1 MAAPHQSRYLAAL
14 HMEATMSE
22 SRLTRS
28 ETDKMIAGVCGGL
41 AEYLNLDPVWVRL
54 LFVLLLFASGI
65 GAPIYLVLWVI
76 MPREE
81 LAGKPGSAVLQDNFD
96 DLSQTV
102 SDKVGRLNRPGT
114 VGTMLILFGIYFLF
128 SQFGWFHWLN
138 GAIFWPVVIIC
149 VGIYMLMRREA

>member
-1 MAAPHQSRYLAAL
+1 
-14 HMEATMSE
+14 MSE

-41 AEYLNLDPVWVRL
+41 AEYLSLDPVWVRL

-65 GAPIYLVLWVI
+65 GAPIYFVLWVI

-81 LAGKPGSAVLQDNFD
+81 IAGEPGSTVLQDNFE

-102 SDKVGRLNRPGT
+102 SSKVDRLSRPGT
-114 VGTMLILFGIYFLF
+114 IGTLLILFGVYFLL
-128 SQFGWFHWLN
+128 SQFGWLNWLS
-138 GAIFWPVVIIC
+138 GVFWPIVIIG
-149 VGIYMLMRREA
+149 VGAFMLMRREE

>member
-1 MAAPHQSRYLAAL
+1 
-14 HMEATMSE
+14 MSE

-76 MPREE
+76 MPREAV
-81 LAGKPGSAVLQDNFD
+81 AGEPGSAVLQDNFD

-102 SDKVGRLNRPGT
+102 SDKVGRLNRPST
-114 VGTMLILFGIYFLF
+114 VGTLLILFGIYFLL
-128 SQFGWFHWLN
+128 SQTGWFHWLN
-138 GAIFWPVVIIC
+138 GAIFWPIVII
-149 VGIYMLMRREA
+149 GIGVYMLMRREEQE

>member
-1 MAAPHQSRYLAAL
+1 
-14 HMEATMSE
+14 MSE

-28 ETDKMIAGVCGGL
+28 EADKMIAGVCSGL

-81 LAGKPGSAVLQDNFD
+81 VAGQSGNAVLQDNFEE
-96 DLSQTV
+96 LSQTV
-102 SDKVGRLNRPGT
+102 SEKMSNLSRPGT
-114 VGTMLILFGIYFLF
+114 VGTLLILFGVYFLL
-128 SQFGWFHWLN
+128 SQFGWLHWFS
-138 GAIFWPVVIIC
+138 GAIFWPIVIIG
-149 VGIYMLMRREA
+149 VGAYMLMRREG

>member
-1 MAAPHQSRYLAAL
+1 
-14 HMEATMSE
+14 MSE

-28 ETDKMIAGVCGGL
+28 ETDKIIAGVCGGL

-76 MPREE
+76 MPRQEV
-81 LAGKPGSAVLQDNFD
+81 AGQPGSAVLQDNFE

-102 SDKVGRLNRPGT
+102 SKKMNNLSRPGT
-114 VGTMLILFGIYFLF
+114 IGTLLILFGVYFLL
-128 SQFGWFHWLN
+128 SQLGWFHWLS
-138 GAIFWPVVIIC
+138 GAIFWPIVIIG
-149 VGIYMLMRREA
+149 VGVYMLMRRED

>member
-1 MAAPHQSRYLAAL
+1 
-14 HMEATMSE
+14 MSE
-22 SRLTRS
+22 SNLTRS

-81 LAGKPGSAVLQDNFD
+81 VAGEPGNTVLQDNFE

-102 SDKVGRLNRPGT
+102 SDKMDRLSRPGT
-114 VGTMLILFGIYFLF
+114 VGTILILFGVYFLF
-128 SQFGWFHWLN
+128 SQFGWLN
-138 GAIFWPVVIIC
+138 GAIFWPIVII
-149 VGIYMLMRREA
+149 GIGAYMLMRREA

>member
-1 MAAPHQSRYLAAL
+1 
-14 HMEATMSE
+14 MSE

-28 ETDKMIAGVCGGL
+28 EADKMIAGVCSGL

-81 LAGKPGSAVLQDNFD
+81 VAGQPGNAVLQDNFEE
-96 DLSQTV
+96 LSQTV
-102 SDKVGRLNRPGT
+102 SEKMSNLSNPGT
-114 VGTMLILFGIYFLF
+114 VGTLLILFGAYFLL
-128 SQFGWFHWLN
+128 SQFGWLS
-138 GAIFWPVVIIC
+138 GAVFWPVVIIGAG
-149 VGIYMLMRREA
+149 VYMLMRREG

>member
-1 MAAPHQSRYLAAL
+1 
-14 HMEATMSE
+14 MSE
-22 SRLTRS
+22 SNLTRS

-65 GAPIYLVLWVI
+65 GAPIYFVLWVI

-81 LAGKPGSAVLQDNFD
+81 VAGEPGSAVLQDNFE

-102 SDKVGRLNRPGT
+102 TEKVNRLSRPGT
-114 VGTMLILFGIYFLF
+114 VGTILILFGVYFLF
-128 SQFGWFHWLN
+128 SQFGWLNWLN
-138 GAIFWPVVIIC
+138 GAIFWPVVIIG
-149 VGIYMLMRREA
+149 VGAYMLMRREA

>member
-1 MAAPHQSRYLAAL
+1 
-14 HMEATMSE
+14 MSE

-76 MPREE
+76 MPREAV
-81 LAGKPGSAVLQDNFD
+81 AGEPGNTVLQDNFD

-102 SDKVGRLNRPGT
+102 SEKVGRLNRPST
-114 VGTMLILFGIYFLF
+114 VGTLLILFGIYFLL
-128 SQFGWFHWLN
+128 SQTGWFHWRS
-138 GAIFWPVVIIC
+138 GAIFWPIVIIG
-149 VGIYMLMRREA
+149 VGAYMLMRREE

>member
-1 MAAPHQSRYLAAL
+1 
-14 HMEATMSE
+14 MSE
-22 SRLTRS
+22 SKLTRS
-28 ETDKMIAGVCGGL
+28 ETDKMIAGVCSGL

-81 LAGKPGSAVLQDNFD
+81 VAGQPGNAVLQDNLE

-102 SDKVGRLNRPGT
+102 SEKVDKMSRPGT
-114 VGTMLILFGIYFLF
+114 IGTLLVLFGLYFLL
-128 SQFGWFHWLN
+128 SQLGWLS
-138 GAIFWPVVIIC
+138 GAVFWPIVIIGA
-149 VGIYMLMRREA
+149 GIYMLVRREG

>member
-1 MAAPHQSRYLAAL
+1 
-14 HMEATMSE
+14 MSE
-22 SRLTRS
+22 NNLTRS

-76 MPREE
+76 MPREAV
-81 LAGKPGSAVLQDNFD
+81 AGEPGNAVLQDNFE

-102 SDKVGRLNRPGT
+102 SDKMGKLSRPGT
-114 VGTMLILFGIYFLF
+114 VGTMLILFGVYFLF
-128 SQFGWFHWLN
+128 SQFGWLN
-138 GAIFWPVVIIC
+138 GALFWPIVII
-149 VGIYMLMRREA
+149 GIGAYMLMRREA

>member
-1 MAAPHQSRYLAAL
+1 
-14 HMEATMSE
+14 MSE

-65 GAPIYLVLWVI
+65 GAPIYLILWVI
-76 MPREE
+76 MPREAV
-81 LAGKPGSAVLQDNFD
+81 AGEPGNTVLQDNFD

-102 SDKVGRLNRPGT
+102 SEKVGRLNRPST
-114 VGTMLILFGIYFLF
+114 VGTLLILFGIYFLF
-128 SQFGWFHWLN
+128 SQTGWFNWLS
-138 GAIFWPVVIIC
+138 GAIFWPIVFI
-149 VGIYMLMRREA
+149 GIGVYMLMRREA